1 MELPANRIL
10 IQSMKII
17 FLFFIEI
24 SYVSSMSVVSSCDV
38 ETIHHV
44 TSFMSIYGS
53 I

>member
-17 FLFFIEI
+17 FFIEI